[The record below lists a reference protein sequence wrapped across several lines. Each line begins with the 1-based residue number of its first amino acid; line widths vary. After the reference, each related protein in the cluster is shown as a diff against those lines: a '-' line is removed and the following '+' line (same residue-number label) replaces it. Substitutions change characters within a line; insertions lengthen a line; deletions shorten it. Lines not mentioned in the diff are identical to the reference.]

1 LAKSKMLTD
10 RPTQPTPTQL
20 NRRRS
25 STKWLR
31 RAVRRRGG
39 PRRRT
44 EPWVCLPS
52 AASRLTLSTSP
63 PRSTELFFSQRRFRS
78 HSFV

>member
-10 RPTQPTPTQL
+10 WPRGAPPQPTPTQL

-52 AASRLTLSTSP
+52 AASRLTLSTEP
-63 PRSTELFFSQRRFRS
+63 AAFDGAIFFAET
-78 HSFV
+78 VP